1 MQTLAVSLH
10 PLPRQPH
17 LQNMLD
23 TIARI
28 WLGSR
33 RSLRVPDDEAMR
45 KSSWR
50 SFRERLS
57 SWAPQPGAS
66 GTMAARAA
74 RPRERPQDCRLA
86 PLCESVGAAQW
97 RRRAF
102 KSSCSASPTAWQ
114 RGAAG
119 GWRGR
124 EAGEAAAC
132 GAETP
137 RTEWGRAGCSGA
149 HAANVPSYASALVWQ
164 PQHAQRRCGWRCA
177 YLRYRSQRAA
187 PSGQPMSMV
196 SEKRWAPTVSGV
208 LKDACAS
215 N

>member
-57 SWAPQPGAS
+57 SWPRSPGHRERWQRARHGPAKDHKTAVSLHYVSLSALRSGAGVPSSLRALPPPQRGS
-66 GTMAARAA
+66 GVLRAA
-74 RPRERPQDCRLA
+74 GGVGRRAKRPRAEQ
-86 PLCESVGAAQW
+86 
-97 RRRAF
+97 RRREQSGGAPAAVARTLLMSLLTPLL
-102 KSSCSASPTAWQ
+102 SSGSPSTL

-119 GWRGR
+119 G
-124 EAGEAAAC
+124 A
-132 GAETP
+132 
-137 RTEWGRAGCSGA
+137 
-149 HAANVPSYASALVWQ
+149 VPICAL
-164 PQHAQRRCGWRCA
+164 A
-177 YLRYRSQRAA
+177 RSVRPPVDNLCRWSQ
-187 PSGQPMSMV
+187 
-196 SEKRWAPTVSGV
+196 KRDGHRQYQV
-208 LKDACAS
+208 C
-215 N
+215 

>member
-102 KSSCSASPTAWQ
+102 KSSCSASPQRGSGVLRAAGGVGRWAKRPRAEQRRREQSGGAPAAVARTLLMSLLTPLLSSGSPSTL

-119 GWRGR
+119 G
-124 EAGEAAAC
+124 A
-132 GAETP
+132 
-137 RTEWGRAGCSGA
+137 
-149 HAANVPSYASALVWQ
+149 VPICAL
-164 PQHAQRRCGWRCA
+164 A
-177 YLRYRSQRAA
+177 RSVRPPVDNLCRWSQ
-187 PSGQPMSMV
+187 
-196 SEKRWAPTVSGV
+196 KRDGHRQYQV
-208 LKDACAS
+208 C
-215 N
+215 